1 MRCERVLIVILVLG
15 YCLGVHEN
23 SQAQQRSDPRVADL
37 VQAEKLRAGVGVV
50 APHCPLSRGR
60 ARVSRSAAADRA
72 GRRIDAQGRRQD
84 LKTPV
89 EQALMRGLDT
99 A

>member
-1 MRCERVLIVILVLG
+1 M
-15 YCLGVHEN
+15 
-23 SQAQQRSDPRVADL
+23 
-37 VQAEKLRAGVGVV
+37 
-50 APHCPLSRGR
+50 
-60 ARVSRSAAADRA
+60 
-72 GRRIDAQGRRQD
+72 DAQGRRQD